1 MKKAQKWLGLLLPV
15 VISAGLIFAANFA
28 AVKYCMENINIFAA
42 MTLVVP
48 VVIVAIAAFVEGI
61 QIKWNWKKGLCIALV
76 LTLVSFGIERVVVAV
91 NESQL
96 SNLTSDVAVNSGQP
110 SDELMDELYDELD
123 KKAYEYML
131 EQGLI
136 SEGDEILGGDQI
148 SPNQNQSGNDGT
160 SDNGELRGETYVGI
174 QAADPTTELLGN
186 LLTLLIAFGVSF
198 AGSKVRNRKSA
209 V

>member
-1 MKKAQKWLGLLLPV
+1 MKKTQKWLGLVIPV
-15 VISAGLIFAANFA
+15 VIAAGLIFAVNFA
-28 AVKYCMENINIFAA
+28 AVKYCMENINVFAA
-42 MTLVVP
+42 LTLIVP
-48 VVIVAIAAFVEGI
+48 VVIVAAAAFAEGI

-76 LTLVSFGIERVVVAV
+76 LTLVSFGIERMVVKISG
-91 NESQL
+91 NQL
-96 SNLTSDVAVNSGQP
+96 PDLTSGVTASSGQP
-110 SDELMDELYDELD
+110 SDELMAELYDELD

-148 SPNQNQSGNDGT
+148 LPNQNQSDNEGA

-186 LLTLLIAFGVSF
+186 LLTLLIAFGASF

-209 V
+209 A

>member
-1 MKKAQKWLGLLLPV
+1 MKKTQKWLGLIIPV
-15 VISAGLIFAANFA
+15 VIAAGLIFAVNFA
-28 AVKYCMENINIFAA
+28 AVKYCMENINVFAA
-42 MTLVVP
+42 MTLIVP
-48 VVIVAIAAFVEGI
+48 VVIVAAAAFAEGI

-76 LTLVSFGIERVVVAV
+76 LTLVSFGIERMVVKISR
-91 NESQL
+91 NQL
-96 SNLTSDVAVNSGQP
+96 PDLTSGVTASSGQP
-110 SDELMDELYDELD
+110 SDELMAELYDELD

-148 SPNQNQSGNDGT
+148 SPNQNQSDNEGA

-186 LLTLLIAFGVSF
+186 LLTLLIAFGASF

-209 V
+209 A

>member
-1 MKKAQKWLGLLLPV
+1 MKKTQKWLGLIIPV
-15 VISAGLIFAANFA
+15 VIAAGLIFAVNFA
-28 AVKYCMENINIFAA
+28 AVKYCMENINVFAA
-42 MTLVVP
+42 MTLIVP
-48 VVIVAIAAFVEGI
+48 IVIVAAAAFAEGI

-76 LTLVSFGIERVVVAV
+76 LTLVSFGIERMVVKISG
-91 NESQL
+91 NQL
-96 SNLTSDVAVNSGQP
+96 PDLTSGVTASSGQP
-110 SDELMDELYDELD
+110 SDELMAELYDELD

-148 SPNQNQSGNDGT
+148 SPNQNQSDNEGA

-186 LLTLLIAFGVSF
+186 LLTLLIAFGASF

-209 V
+209 A

>member
-48 VVIVAIAAFVEGI
+48 VVIVAVAAFAEGI

-76 LTLVSFGIERVVVAV
+76 LTLVSFGIEHVVVAV

-110 SDELMDELYDELD
+110 SDELMDELYNELD
-123 KKAYEYML
+123 RKAYEYML

-136 SEGDEILGGDQI
+136 SEGDEIWGGDQI
-148 SPNQNQSGNDGT
+148 SPNQNQSNNDDI
-160 SDNGELRGETYVGI
+160 SDNGQLRGEMYVGI